1 MGSYMRLKNLVKEFL
16 MLSPP
21 LWLRARAWW
30 RKLADK
36 EEAEMAV
43 LRYLVPRDRCAID
56 VGANNGIYTHKLL
69 GIAAQVVAV
78 EPNPIYVKELTRIF
92 GSSIRLIPAA
102 LSDSEGVTELV
113 VPTGPGIDA
122 SLGTIE
128 KQNSLAV
135 YDCMRVHVPMCR
147 LDDLSIDN
155 VGFIKIDVE
164 GHEESVVIGA
174 EQTIRRWRP
183 ILLIEAEN
191 RHRDGAVEKL
201 TRRLESLGYNGIFLD
216 DGVFKPISSF
226 DPQKHQSERGIA
238 ELIQGNSPSVPYRN
252 NFIFIPCI
260 VPG

>member
-1 MGSYMRLKNLVKEFL
+1 MRFKNLVKEFL
-16 MLSPP
+16 MLSPT

-30 RKLADK
+30 RKLAGK
-36 EEAEMAV
+36 EEAEMAI

-78 EPNPIYVKELTRIF
+78 EPNPNYVKELTRVF

-113 VPTGPGIDA
+113 VPTVHGGA

-128 KQNSLAV
+128 KQNSLAI
-135 YDCMRVHVPMCR
+135 YDCMRVRVPMCR
-147 LDDLSIDN
+147 LDDLSINN

-174 EQTIRRWRP
+174 EQTIRRCRP

-191 RHRDGAVEKL
+191 RHRDGAVEKV

-226 DPQKHQSERGIA
+226 DIQKHQSERAIA

-252 NFIFIPCI
+252 NFIFIPCR
-260 VPG
+260 VGGDTKTP